1 MLKYF
6 GESNEKNNCNFI
18 NVICCI
24 AFSSY
29 CRFCIVLGTLE
40 PKKVF
45 EITYYTEDHKRLNIL
60 VTARSAAG
68 AVKQFY
74 KLKGRT
80 NSIHY
85 IEEEQCD

>member
-1 MLKYF
+1 ML
-6 GESNEKNNCNFI
+6 E
-18 NVICCI
+18 VILLMLFVVLLSVAI
-24 AFSSY
+24 AV
-29 CRFCIVLGTLE
+29 FCIVLGTLE

-60 VTARSAAG
+60 VTARSVAG

>member
-1 MLKYF
+1 MLKAIL
-6 GESNEKNNCNFI
+6 FI
-18 NVICCI
+18 LFIVLLSIGI
-24 AFSSY
+24 AV
-29 CRFCIVLGTLE
+29 FCIVLGTLE

-45 EITYYTEDHKRLNIL
+45 EITYYTEDYKRLNIL

-85 IEEEQCD
+85 IEEARHD